1 MLLIAP
7 SSLATDMTG
16 SIEITSADL
25 FERRDSEEGRFP

>member
-1 MLLIAP
+1 
-7 SSLATDMTG
+7 MTG